1 MWYMMKVVVAP
12 DSFKECL
19 TASEVA
25 EAVAGAMRERFREG
39 LTEEDGKV
47 LQKYGGEVEIVQMPV
62 ADGGEGTVE
71 VMTMA
76 MRGQIRKCTVTGPL
90 GALREV
96 RYGIVG
102 GTEAGT
108 VNGIVGGIEAGTVN
122 CIVGGMEGNGNA
134 VGAGRTAII
143 EIAEVCGLQLL
154 KPEERNPMKTTTKG
168 VGELLIEARNQGCSK
183 FIIGLGGSATCDGG
197 EGMMEVPS
205 VREIMRGAEV
215 TILCDVDNPFTGP
228 NGAARVFAPQ
238 KGASPEEVELLEAK
252 LQKIANNIL
261 KETGIDVTKIPG
273 AGAAGGLGGAFMAY
287 FKASTKRGIDAVLEA
302 LHFDGAIKDAN
313 LIITGEGKSDS
324 QTLAGK
330 AAYGVLKRSGNVPV
344 ALLSGRIENA
354 EALKSAGFKTLIEVS
369 PRDLPLNKAMAP
381 ETAKENLR
389 NATYKLQF

>member
-47 LQKYGGEVEIVQMPV
+47 LQKFGGKVEIVQMPV

-71 VMTMA
+71 VMTRA
-76 MRGQIRKCTVTGPL
+76 IRGQIRKCTVTGPL

-108 VNGIVGGIEAGTVN
+108 VNGIVGG
-122 CIVGGMEGNGNA
+122 MEVNGNA

-154 KPEERNPMKTTTKG
+154 KPEERNPMKATTKG
-168 VGELLIEARNQGCSK
+168 VGELLIEARNQGCNK

-197 EGMMEVPS
+197 EGMMEVPGLC
-205 VREIMRGAEV
+205 ETMKGAEV

-238 KGASPEEVELLEAK
+238 KGASHEEVELLEAR

-261 KETGIDVTKIPG
+261 QETGIDVTEIPG

-287 FKASTKRGIDAVLEA
+287 FKATTKRGIDAVLDA
-302 LHFDGAIKDAN
+302 LHFDEAIKDAN

-354 EALKSAGFKTLIEVS
+354 EALKSAGFQTLIEVS
-369 PRDLPLNKAMAP
+369 PRDLPLNQAMAP

>member
-1 MWYMMKVVVAP
+1 
-12 DSFKECL
+12 
-19 TASEVA
+19 
-25 EAVAGAMRERFREG
+25 
-39 LTEEDGKV
+39 
-47 LQKYGGEVEIVQMPV
+47 
-62 ADGGEGTVE
+62 
-71 VMTMA
+71 
-76 MRGQIRKCTVTGPL
+76 
-90 GALREV
+90 
-96 RYGIVG
+96 
-102 GTEAGT
+102 
-108 VNGIVGGIEAGTVN
+108 
-122 CIVGGMEGNGNA
+122 
-134 VGAGRTAII
+134 
-143 EIAEVCGLQLL
+143 
-154 KPEERNPMKTTTKG
+154 
-168 VGELLIEARNQGCSK
+168 
-183 FIIGLGGSATCDGG
+183 
-197 EGMMEVPS
+197 MEVPS

>member
-25 EAVAGAMRERFREG
+25 EAVAGALRERFGEW

-47 LQKYGGEVEIVQMPV
+47 LQKYGGKVEIVQMPV

-71 VMTMA
+71 VMTRA

-102 GTEAGT
+102 GTEAAK
-108 VNGIVGGIEAGTVN
+108 VNGIVGGTE
-122 CIVGGMEGNGNA
+122 A
-134 VGAGRTAII
+134 VGVGRTAVI
-143 EIAEVCGLQLL
+143 EIAEVCGLQQL
-154 KPEERNPMKTTTKG
+154 KPEERNPIKATTRG
-168 VGELLIEARNQGCSK
+168 VGELLIEARHNGFSK

-197 EGMMEVPS
+197 EGMMDVTG
-205 VREIMRGAEV
+205 VREAMQGAEV

-238 KGASPEEVELLEAK
+238 KGASPEDVEILEAR

-261 KETGIDVTKIPG
+261 QETGIDVTTLSG

-287 FKASTKRGIDAVLEA
+287 FKASTKRGIDAILDV
-302 LHFDGAIKDAN
+302 LHFDNAIKDAN

-354 EALKSAGFKTLIEVS
+354 EALKAAGFKTLIEVS
-369 PRDLPLNKAMAP
+369 PRDLPLNQAMAP
-381 ETAKENLR
+381 ETAKENIR
-389 NATYKLQF
+389 KATFKLQF